1 VVIEKQIITVIFE
14 PRFLPKIAAIWD
26 VAPCSLVD
34 ITLMLA
40 AVSISDIS
48 LSVYNTKLRNIA
60 EDSHLHTPCENWN
73 FTKILLFLFVGAEG
87 LK

>member
-34 ITLMLA
+34 ITPMLA

-48 LSVYNTKLRNIA
+48 LSVYHTKLHNIA
-60 EDSHLHTPCENWN
+60 
-73 FTKILLFLFVGAEG
+73 ILPVKTGISPRFYCFCLLV
-87 LK
+87 LKD